1 MYFELRMYQ
10 SAQGRLGDIVSRMQN
25 LLPQM
30 LRKHQFPW
38 PVGQWVCVAGPNMPL
53 YIWMLQWEDLDH
65 RSNCFGGLYSDPEWD
80 KIRIS
85 TNGIRDTVVEQRIVM
100 LRHLPCHDSL
110 NQLANHGVAQGN
122 RLHELRFQRLQY
134 GMLGKANQQMK
145 EIDYP
150 TLDHCG
156 ASILGAFEIISGA
169 PVPSIASFMSWPNFE
184 SRQEALKQFETDQR
198 VVAARKKE
206 VEEINNHYLQEF
218 DCYLLEPMQFCL
230 PNPLLALG
238 SQP

>member
-1 MYFELRMYQ
+1 
-10 SAQGRLGDIVSRMQN
+10 
-25 LLPQM
+25 
-30 LRKHQFPW
+30 
-38 PVGQWVCVAGPNMPL
+38 
-53 YIWMLQWEDLDH
+53 LDH
-65 RSNCFGGLYSDPEWD
+65 Y
-80 KIRIS
+80 
-85 TNGIRDTVVEQRIVM
+85 
-100 LRHLPCHDSL
+100 
-110 NQLANHGVAQGN
+110 
-122 RLHELRFQRLQY
+122 
-134 GMLGKANQQMK
+134 
-145 EIDYP
+145 
-150 TLDHCG
+150 G

-184 SRQEALKQFETDQR
+184 SRQEALKQFEADQR